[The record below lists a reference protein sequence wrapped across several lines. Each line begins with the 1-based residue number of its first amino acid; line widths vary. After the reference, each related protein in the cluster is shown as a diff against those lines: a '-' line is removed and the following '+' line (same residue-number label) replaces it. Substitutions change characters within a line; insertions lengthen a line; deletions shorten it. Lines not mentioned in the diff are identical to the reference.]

1 MQNVKRIVLA
11 VVAIVAIGFS
21 ITLALTQRSDE
32 TSSSSESKPELS
44 KPHYV
49 AFGDSVAAGAGLSE
63 AYDSSACERSK
74 LSYPVKLAKENNY
87 NLLDYACGGATIAN
101 GLDGP
106 QTVNSLKLD
115 SQIAQL
121 KQSGKLPNV
130 MSITIGANDVDWIH
144 LLQRCYQGECGSVQ
158 DETQII
164 SSVATM
170 QRKLRSNIEHITR
183 EYPDARLIITG
194 YHQLFPATLV
204 EDCDELTGFD
214 QRELDFARSI
224 QSQIN
229 KSVQQATENV
239 PRVTFAPVSFSGH
252 ELCTTDSWVQSLAG
266 NAPYHPTEK
275 GQEQIK
281 NILVQTLKGKE

>member
-1 MQNVKRIVLA
+1 VRSTKRIFIAIIVSLVIVFFAVLVLA
-11 VVAIVAIGFS
+11 QS
-21 ITLALTQRSDE
+21 SDE
-32 TSSSSESKPELS
+32 KSISKPKSEHSRQYYAAL
-44 KPHYV
+44 
-49 AFGDSVAAGAGLSE
+49 GDSVAAGAGLSE

-74 LSYPVKLAKENNY
+74 LSYPVKLAIEVDY
-87 NLLDYACGGATIAN
+87 SLLDYACGGATITN
-101 GLDGP
+101 GLNGS
-106 QTVNSLKLD
+106 QTVNNLKLD
-115 SQIAQL
+115 SQITQL
-121 KQSGKLPNV
+121 KQSRRLPSV
-130 MSITIGANDVDWIH
+130 ISITIGANDVDWIR

-158 DETQII
+158 DEAQII
-164 SSVATM
+164 SSVATI

-194 YHQLFPATLV
+194 YYQLFPATLV
-204 EDCDELTGFD
+204 ENCDELTGFD
-214 QRELDFARSI
+214 QRELDFARLI

-266 NAPYHPTEK
+266 SAPYHPTEK

-281 NILVQTLKGKE
+281 NILVQTLKKKE